1 MDDHPPIA
9 IHPSLDPDAFA
20 FRTSSIIFNGLVGSL
35 KVIQG
40 EIPQF
45 AITIQL

>member
-9 IHPSLDPDAFA
+9 IHPSLDPDACA
-20 FRTSSIIFNGLVGSL
+20 FRTCRIFNGLVGSL